1 MSDEKTW
8 FVIGDK
14 DFALLN
20 DEEFAQVWAALSV
33 VMRKRALAEEHP
45 GDISAVRGVSS

>member
-33 VMRKRALAEEHP
+33 VMRKRALTTTTTRRNDGAK
-45 GDISAVRGVSS
+45 DIG